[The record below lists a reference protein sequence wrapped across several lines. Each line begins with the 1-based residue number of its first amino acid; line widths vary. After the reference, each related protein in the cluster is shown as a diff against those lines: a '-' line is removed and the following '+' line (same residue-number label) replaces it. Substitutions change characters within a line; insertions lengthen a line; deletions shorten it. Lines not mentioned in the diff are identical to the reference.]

1 MNIKS
6 PYWLIHKGDIMVK
19 IRFSSAL
26 SNVTH
31 ARETTLDIQDT
42 TVKAVLDK
50 LIQQFGADFEKR
62 ILDKGEV
69 RRFVNLYVNGED
81 IRHLK
86 GLDSEVKGTDEIS
99 ILPAVSGG

>member
-1 MNIKS
+1 M
-6 PYWLIHKGDIMVK
+6 
-19 IRFSSAL
+19 
-26 SNVTH
+26 SNVTK
-31 ARETTLDIQDT
+31 ARETTLELGDT

-50 LIQQFGADFEKR
+50 LVEDLGPDFERR

-81 IRHLK
+81 IRHLS
-86 GLDSEVKGTDEIS
+86 GLDSPVKDADEIS

>member
-1 MNIKS
+1 M
-6 PYWLIHKGDIMVK
+6 
-19 IRFSSAL
+19 

-31 ARETTLDIQDT
+31 ARETTLELGDT
-42 TVKAVLDK
+42 TVKTVLDK
-50 LIQQFGADFEKR
+50 LIEQFGADFERR

-81 IRHLK
+81 IRHLN
-86 GLDSEVKGTDEIS
+86 GLASQVKDADEIS

>member
-1 MNIKS
+1 
-6 PYWLIHKGDIMVK
+6 MVK

-31 ARETTLDIQDT
+31 ARETTLQLGET

-50 LIQQFGADFEKR
+50 LIEQYGADFEKR

-81 IRHLK
+81 IRHLS
-86 GLDSEVKGTDEIS
+86 GLSSPVKDADEIS

>member
-1 MNIKS
+1 
-6 PYWLIHKGDIMVK
+6 MVK

-31 ARETTLDIQDT
+31 ARETILELGDT

-50 LIQQFGADFEKR
+50 LIQQFGPDFEKR

-81 IRHLK
+81 IRHLN
-86 GLDSEVKGTDEIS
+86 
-99 ILPAVSGG
+99 

>member
-1 MNIKS
+1 
-6 PYWLIHKGDIMVK
+6 MVK

-31 ARETTLDIQDT
+31 ARETTLELGDT
-42 TVKAVLDK
+42 NVKAVLDK
-50 LIQQFGADFEKR
+50 LIEQYGAELERR

-81 IRHLK
+81 IRHLS
-86 GLDSEVKGTDEIS
+86 GLNSPVKNTDEIS

>member
-1 MNIKS
+1 
-6 PYWLIHKGDIMVK
+6 MVK

-31 ARETTLDIQDT
+31 ARETTLDIGDT
-42 TVKAVLDK
+42 TVKVVLDN

-86 GLDSEVKGTDEIS
+86 GLNTAVKGTDEIS

>member
-1 MNIKS
+1 
-6 PYWLIHKGDIMVK
+6 MVK

-31 ARETTLDIQDT
+31 ARETTLELGDT
-42 TVKAVLDK
+42 TVKAVLEK
-50 LIQQFGADFEKR
+50 LVQQFGPDFEKR
-62 ILDKGEV
+62 ILEKGEI

-81 IRHLK
+81 IRHLS
-86 GLDSEVKGTDEIS
+86 GLESPVKDADEIS

>member
-1 MNIKS
+1 
-6 PYWLIHKGDIMVK
+6 MVK

-31 ARETTLDIQDT
+31 ARETTLELGNT

-50 LIQQFGADFEKR
+50 LVETYGGDFEKR

-81 IRHLK
+81 IRHLG
-86 GLDSEVKGTDEIS
+86 GLSTNVKDSDEIS

>member
-1 MNIKS
+1 
-6 PYWLIHKGDIMVK
+6 MVK
-19 IRFSSAL
+19 VRFSSAL

-31 ARETTLDIQDT
+31 GRETTLQLGDT
-42 TVKAVLDK
+42 TVKTVLNK
-50 LIQQFGADFEKR
+50 LVELYGADFEKR

-81 IRHLK
+81 IRHLN
-86 GLDSEVKGTDEIS
+86 GLDSVVRDTDEIS

>member
-1 MNIKS
+1 
-6 PYWLIHKGDIMVK
+6 MVK

-31 ARETTLDIQDT
+31 ARETTIELGDS

-50 LIQQFGADFEKR
+50 LVEQYGADFERR

-81 IRHLK
+81 IRHLS
-86 GLDSEVKGTDEIS
+86 GLSTNVKDSDEIS

>member
-1 MNIKS
+1 
-6 PYWLIHKGDIMVK
+6 MVK

-31 ARETTLDIQDT
+31 ARETILELGNT
-42 TVKAVLDK
+42 TVKTVLDK
-50 LIQQFGADFEKR
+50 LVEQYGADFEKR

-81 IRHLK
+81 IRHLN
-86 GLDSEVKGTDEIS
+86 GLSTNVKDADEIS

>member
-1 MNIKS
+1 
-6 PYWLIHKGDIMVK
+6 
-19 IRFSSAL
+19 L

-31 ARETTLDIQDT
+31 ARETTLELGDT
-42 TVKAVLDK
+42 TVKTVLDK
-50 LIQQFGADFEKR
+50 LIEQFGADFERR

-81 IRHLK
+81 IRHLN
-86 GLDSEVKGTDEIS
+86 GLASPVKDADEIS

>member
-1 MNIKS
+1 
-6 PYWLIHKGDIMVK
+6 MVK

-31 ARETTLDIQDT
+31 ARETTLELGNT

-50 LIQQFGADFEKR
+50 LVETYGGDFEKR

-81 IRHLK
+81 IRHLS
-86 GLDSEVKGTDEIS
+86 GLSTNVKDSDEIS

>member
-1 MNIKS
+1 
-6 PYWLIHKGDIMVK
+6 MVK
-19 IRFSSAL
+19 VRFSSAL

-31 ARETTLDIQDT
+31 ARETILDIGDT
-42 TVKAVLDK
+42 TVKTVLEK
-50 LIQQFGADFEKR
+50 LIQQFGPDFEKR

-86 GLDSEVKGTDEIS
+86 GLESDVKGTDEIS
-99 ILPAVSGG
+99 ILPAVSGGQL

>member
-1 MNIKS
+1 
-6 PYWLIHKGDIMVK
+6 MVK
-19 IRFSSAL
+19 VRFSSAL

-31 ARETTLDIQDT
+31 ARETILDIGDT
-42 TVKAVLDK
+42 TVKTVLDN
-50 LIQQFGADFEKR
+50 LVAQFGPDFEKR
-62 ILDKGEV
+62 ILEKGEV

-86 GLDSEVKGTDEIS
+86 GLDSAVKGTDEIS

>member
-1 MNIKS
+1 
-6 PYWLIHKGDIMVK
+6 MVK

-31 ARETTLDIQDT
+31 ARETILDLGDT
-42 TVKAVLDK
+42 TVKSVLDK

-81 IRHLK
+81 IRYLK
-86 GLDSEVKGTDEIS
+86 GLDTAVKGTDEIS

>member
-1 MNIKS
+1 M
-6 PYWLIHKGDIMVK
+6 
-19 IRFSSAL
+19 

-31 ARETTLDIQDT
+31 ARETTLELGNT

-50 LIQQFGADFEKR
+50 LIEQYGADFEKR

-81 IRHLK
+81 IRHLS
-86 GLDSEVKGTDEIS
+86 GLSTDVKDADEIS

>member
-1 MNIKS
+1 M
-6 PYWLIHKGDIMVK
+6 
-19 IRFSSAL
+19 

-31 ARETTLDIQDT
+31 ARETTLQLGDT

-50 LIQQFGADFEKR
+50 LVEQFGADFEKR

-81 IRHLK
+81 IRHLN
-86 GLDSEVKGTDEIS
+86 GLSSPVKDTDEIS

>member
-1 MNIKS
+1 
-6 PYWLIHKGDIMVK
+6 MVK

-31 ARETTLDIQDT
+31 ARETVIEVGNT
-42 TVKAVLDK
+42 TVKTVIEK
-50 LIQQFGADFEKR
+50 LVQQFGPDFEKR

-81 IRHLK
+81 IRHLG
-86 GLDSEVKGTDEIS
+86 GLNSPVKDADEIS

>member
-1 MNIKS
+1 
-6 PYWLIHKGDIMVK
+6 MVK

-31 ARETTLDIQDT
+31 ARETTLQIGET

-50 LIQQFGADFEKR
+50 LVELFGADFEKR

-81 IRHLK
+81 IRHLS
-86 GLDSEVKGTDEIS
+86 GLSSPVKDADEIS